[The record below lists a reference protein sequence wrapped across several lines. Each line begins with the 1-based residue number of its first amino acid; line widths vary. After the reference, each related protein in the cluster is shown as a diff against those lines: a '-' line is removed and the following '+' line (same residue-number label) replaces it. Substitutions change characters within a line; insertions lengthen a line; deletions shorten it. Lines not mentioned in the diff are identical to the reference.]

1 MIQQITAFSA
11 SETAI
16 LEQSWRGRQMLAY
29 QKAYGG
35 SYDFCRFFRV
45 TGCGGTGWL
54 FLFNAT
60 LLICTEGDVPEEEIC
75 TFTAMHLPFRVEC
88 PASLLPILSQI
99 PNYQKLH
106 RSTFQLTPS
115 EPSPAFC
122 PEDINDTPKLQDV
135 YQILQEGFPN
145 LVEYSLWLTD
155 VSHRYRHHM
164 SQVLTYKNSSTLTLV
179 YDWKGYVLVGQ
190 VATKLAQRGSG
201 YARDFLRWIAGE
213 LAREGKQAALFA
225 LDVRISFYREIG
237 FQEIESEYVL
247 ERQDIPKEQQEK
259 GAL

>member
-1 MIQQITAFSA
+1 
-11 SETAI
+11 
-16 LEQSWRGRQMLAY
+16 MLAY

-35 SYDFCRFFRV
+35 NYDFCRFFRV

-145 LVEYSLWLTD
+145 LLEYSLWLTD
-155 VSHRYRHHM
+155 VSHRCRHHM